1 MSTAAIRPHA
11 PLSVDQGDPPGLFTL
26 LRHHLAPAPGRLG
39 DTLRLVVLV
48 LVTVTL
54 SEIFR
59 IPEPALSAYV
69 VLFVSRGEAASTIMT
84 AAIVGIA
91 ILLALLATIVMF
103 SLSLAEPA
111 LRIPLVAA
119 ATFAAMFLSR
129 TSPLGA
135 AFFGAGFIVAYGLT
149 LGDQVVQLSLLP
161 GAVANTAQF
170 ALPELAYVP
179 PEEALVHFLLW
190 LGVIVGMPIALV
202 IAANLLTGRDPTLLL
217 RTALAARLAAAA
229 RTCGGEPGAEQA
241 LAALAS
247 EGIDGLLKLDHLS
260 GLLHRRRQPQEE
272 MPALIRATGRL
283 GLVLLAWMRLSNQA
297 GRMRLPETAAF
308 CEAATHAVRSGSK
321 LEASPEA
328 GPYGA
333 ALVPGTAALRPLA
346 DELARILTAIHAAL
360 MPHPV
365 PAQAPGAV
373 RSPRR
378 LLASDA
384 FTNPAYARF
393 AFKVTLAVMTC
404 YAIETLTDWPAIHTC
419 MITCFF
425 VSLDTV
431 GETVHKAAL
440 RILGCLIG
448 GSLGIGVILLLMPLM
463 TDLGDLL
470 LVLAAVTFLAGWI
483 ATGSDRIAYAGW
495 QIALAFYIAVLQG
508 YGPTLDMQTARD
520 RIIGILLGNLVV
532 FVIFTT
538 IWPVR
543 VTALVRGSLA
553 RAVEQFAPLMEAVDV
568 SPPGAAGP
576 EGHEAWRGI
585 SQAITQARGLLV
597 NDPYESPLLARAPGR
612 HSIGAATLT
621 QVQALT
627 VPASVVLALDADPA
641 WRQVP
646 EPARDAILAYHRDM
660 ANWFRSCA
668 AWLRGE
674 ARPPATLPEPPG
686 NVLLV
691 SEASALE
698 APVMAHL
705 EARAV
710 WYGVLH
716 HDLCA
721 ILDQLEPQRGAE
733 AAFDRGPSLARA

>member
-1 MSTAAIRPHA
+1 MSAAAIRPQA
-11 PLSVDQGDPPGLFTL
+11 PLAVDQGDPPGLFTL

-39 DTLRLVVLV
+39 ETLRLVILV
-48 LVTVTL
+48 LVAVTL

-69 VLFVSRGEAASTIMT
+69 VLFVSRGEAASTVMT

-91 ILLALLATIVMF
+91 ILLALLATIIMF

-111 LRIPLVAA
+111 LRIPLVAV
-119 ATFAAMFLSR
+119 ATFIAMFLSR

-135 AFFGAGFIVAYGLT
+135 AFFGAGFIIAYGLT
-149 LGDQVVQLSLLP
+149 LGDHVVQLSLLP
-161 GAVANTAQF
+161 GAVADTAQF
-170 ALPELAYVP
+170 ALPELAYMP

-190 LGVIVGMPIALV
+190 LGVVVGIPIALV
-202 IAANLLTGRDPTLLL
+202 IATNLLTGRDPTLLL
-217 RTALAARLAAAA
+217 RTALAARLDAAA
-229 RTCGGEPGAEQA
+229 RTCSGEPGAEQA
-241 LAALAS
+241 LAALAA

-260 GLLHRRRQPQEE
+260 GLLHRRGQPRAE

-283 GLVLLAWMRLSNQA
+283 GLVLLAWMRLPDQA
-297 GRMRLPETAAF
+297 GRVRLPKTAAF
-308 CEAATHAVRSGSK
+308 CEAAAHAVRSGSR
-321 LEASPEA
+321 LATGLEA
-328 GPYGA
+328 GPYGT
-333 ALVPGTAALRPLA
+333 ALMPKAAALRPLA
-346 DELARILTAIHAAL
+346 DELARILAAIDAAL
-360 MPHPV
+360 MPRPV
-365 PAQAPGAV
+365 AARAPGAV

-378 LLASDA
+378 LLAPDA

-404 YAIETLTDWPAIHTC
+404 YAIETLSDWPAIHTC

-431 GETVHKAAL
+431 GETVHKATL

-543 VTALVRGSLA
+543 VTALVRENLA
-553 RAVEQFAPLMEAVDV
+553 RAVGRFAPLMEAVE
-568 SPPGAAGP
+568 PQPAGAARP
-576 EGHEAWRGI
+576 DGHEAWHGI
-585 SQAITQARGLLV
+585 SQAITRARGLLV
-597 NDPYESPLLARAPGR
+597 NDPYETSLSGRSPAR
-612 HSIGAATLT
+612 HSIGAATLA

-627 VPASVVLALDADPA
+627 VPASVILALDADPA

-646 EPARDAILAYHRDM
+646 EPARDAVLAYHRGM
-660 ANWFRSCA
+660 TGWFRSCA
-668 AWLRGE
+668 AWIRG
-674 ARPPATLPEPPG
+674 AGPPAKLPEPPDA
-686 NVLLV
+686 VLLAG
-691 SEASALE
+691 EASALD
-698 APVMAHL
+698 APVAAHL

-716 HDLCA
+716 RDLCA
-721 ILDQLEPQRGAE
+721 ILEAFETQHGAE
-733 AAFDRGPSLARA
+733 AAPDRNASLARA